1 MTRTPFLLAY
11 LSIEPYVVFDVLANV
26 NRQRAR
32 FDETPITVS
41 VDPCRDLMIG
51 GEACHAKISG
61 SVAVVMAVIGIL
73 EAHGHDCLLSAE
85 R

>member
-1 MTRTPFLLAY
+1 MSPTPFLLAY
-11 LSIEPYVVFDVLANV
+11 LSIEPYVVFETLATV
-26 NRQRAR
+26 NRHRAR

-41 VDPCRDLMIG
+41 VDACRDLMVG

-73 EAHGHDCLLSAE
+73 QAHGHDCLLSAE